1 MKIAVMN
8 FSGNVGKT
16 TIAKYLLQPRLRD
29 AKYFAVETINA
40 DGSDQTAMKGSQYG
54 EIIDSLRLLGGD
66 VVIDVGASN
75 VEKFVELMQ
84 DYMGSHEEFDFF
96 VVPAVQAPKQQRDT
110 IATIDALNEIG
121 VAPDKIRIVF
131 NMMERGDD
139 PARAFSGI
147 FDLHRQDQSFTLRPK
162 AVVTRSEIWTRL
174 KDAKRS
180 LADIAT
186 DTADLKG
193 ALAQAEDPY
202 EKLRLSQEI
211 SNRGLAQ
218 GVNKQ
223 LDGVFRALFH

>member
-16 TIAKYLLQPRLRD
+16 TIAKYLLQPRLQD
-29 AKYFAVETINA
+29 ARYLAVETINA
-40 DGSDQTAMKGSQYG
+40 DGSDGAAMKGSQYG
-54 EIIDSLRLLGGD
+54 EIIDSLRLLSGD

-75 VEKFVELMQ
+75 VETFVELMQ
-84 DYMGSHEEFDFF
+84 DYMGSHEEFDYF
-96 VVPAVQAPKQQRDT
+96 VIPAVQAPKQQRDT

-121 VAPDKIRIVF
+121 VEPEKIRVVF

-139 PARAFSGI
+139 PARVFSGL
-147 FDLHRQDQSFTLRPK
+147 FDLHRLDYSFALRPE
-162 AVVTRSEIWTRL
+162 AVVTRSEIWARL

-180 LADIAT
+180 LADIAA
-186 DTADLKG
+186 DTTDLKG
-193 ALAQAEDPY
+193 ALARADDPY